1 MVICYTTKENINH
14 YTTDFDNIDRFTEEH
29 PYATIWYAFNEKDDV
44 SSSNVE
50 REKCPICGNAILKGQ
65 NNYYCSQYKNGCQFS
80 LPFLICGKK
89 LTATQLIMLLRQ
101 HRTKTISGFKSRTGK
116 PFSAVLR
123 YDTKTAKLHFEFP
136 NAK

>member
-101 HRTKTISGFKSRTGK
+101 HRTKTIS
-116 PFSAVLR
+116 
-123 YDTKTAKLHFEFP
+123 
-136 NAK
+136 

>member
-1 MVICYTTKENINH
+1 MRRYGMRSTKKMMFLH
-14 YTTDFDNIDRFTEEH
+14 LMLKGKSALFV
-29 PYATIWYAFNEKDDV
+29 ATL
-44 SSSNVE
+44 
-50 REKCPICGNAILKGQ
+50 ILKGQ
-65 NNYYCSQYKNGCQFS
+65 NNYYCSNYKKGCQFS

-101 HRTKTISGFKSRTGK
+101 HRTKTISGFKSKTGK

>member
-50 REKCPICGNAILKGQ
+50 
-65 NNYYCSQYKNGCQFS
+65 
-80 LPFLICGKK
+80 
-89 LTATQLIMLLRQ
+89 
-101 HRTKTISGFKSRTGK
+101 
-116 PFSAVLR
+116 
-123 YDTKTAKLHFEFP
+123 
-136 NAK
+136 